1 MKHAALGILSTVL
14 IAMACCALAQTPR
27 FSVQGEHF
35 LRDGKPFLI
44 RSGEIHYPRVPREY
58 WRDRLHKLRA
68 MGLNTI
74 TTYVFWNLHE
84 PEPGQFDFS
93 GNLDIAAF
101 VRTAQE
107 EGLVVIVRP
116 GPYICTELDFGG
128 YPAWLLRTPGLRVR
142 SMDPRY
148 MAASARY
155 LKRVGEELAPLLSTR
170 GGPILMIQVENEY
183 GSYGNDRDYMAAVK
197 QQVIDA
203 GFDTPLFTS
212 DGPHLR
218 LLEGGTLPGV
228 TSVINFDG
236 DANDA
241 QSSFEEF
248 ARFRTG
254 VPRMVG
260 EYWDGW
266 FDAWGKP
273 HTSRDTDKVAGA
285 IEWFLA
291 NGVSFNLYMAHGG
304 TSFGYLAGAN
314 GKLDGSYSADTTSYD
329 YDAPID
335 EAGRLT
341 PKYHAIRAVIG
352 KHLDA
357 GETLPPMPADA
368 RTVSIPRFELAESV
382 SLRDALPILS
392 KPVLSVLPKTMEA
405 LGQNYGFVWY
415 RTRLPSTGGKLQV
428 QEVRDYASVLVDGVA
443 QGTLDRREN
452 RHTLSINAKA
462 GATLDLLVENMGRI
476 NFDQPLAT
484 EYKGITRAVKLD
496 DAELRN
502 WTMYALPLADL
513 SGLAFGNTDTA
524 TDEPRFWRGSFKMKK
539 PGDSFLD
546 LRGWGKGH
554 VWVNGHHLGR
564 YWKIGPQQ
572 ALYLPAPWLRSGRN
586 EVVVLDVEGGAAKRS
601 IGGITDP
608 VYQVADPPAGQ

>member
-1 MKHAALGILSTVL
+1 MKHTALKLLILLVSAA
-14 IAMACCALAQTPR
+14 ACVAFAQAPR
-27 FSVQGEHF
+27 FAVQGEQF
-35 LRDGKPFLI
+35 VRDGKPLLI

-58 WRDRLHKLRA
+58 WRDRLRKLHA

-74 TTYVFWNLHE
+74 TTYAFWNLHE
-84 PEPGQFDFS
+84 PEPGKFDFS

-107 EGLVVIVRP
+107 EGLEVIVRP

-155 LKRVGEELAPLLSTR
+155 LKRVGEELRPLLSTR

-183 GSYGNDRDYMAAVK
+183 GSFGNDHDYMAAVK
-197 QQVIDA
+197 QQYLDA

-228 TSVINFDG
+228 TSVVNFDG

-241 QSSFEEF
+241 QSAFEEF
-248 ARFRTG
+248 ALFRKG

-273 HTSRDTDKVAGA
+273 HTFRDTEKVAGA
-285 IEWFLA
+285 IDWFLSH
-291 NGVSFNLYMAHGG
+291 GVSFNLYMAHGG
-304 TSFGYLAGAN
+304 TNFGYLAGAN

-329 YDAPID
+329 YDAPLD
-335 EAGRLT
+335 EAGRMT
-341 PKYHAIRAVIG
+341 PKFHAIRAVIE
-352 KHLDA
+352 KHLA
-357 GETLPPMPADA
+357 ISETLPPLPVDS
-368 RTVSIPRFELAESV
+368 RTVAIPRFELGESV
-382 SLRDALPILS
+382 SLQDALPLLA
-392 KPVLSVLPKTMEA
+392 KPVQSLMPKTMEA
-405 LGQNYGFVWY
+405 LGQNFGFVLY
-415 RTRLPSTGGKLQV
+415 QTRLPKAGGVLKV
-428 QEVRDYASVLVDGVA
+428 REVRDYATMLVDGTP
-443 QGTLDRREN
+443 QGTLDRREQQQE
-452 RHTLSINAKA
+452 LAIKAQA
-462 GATLDLLVENMGRI
+462 GATLELLVENMGRI
-476 NFDQPLAT
+476 NFDQPLPT
-484 EYKGITRAVKLD
+484 EFKGITRSVELD
-496 DAELRN
+496 GNELRN
-502 WTMYALPLADL
+502 WTMYPLPLSDL
-513 SGLAFGNTDTA
+513 SALKFRKKKTNDAQ
-524 TDEPRFWRGSFKMKK
+524 PRFWHGTFNVKN
-539 PGDSFLD
+539 PGDTYLD
-546 LRGWGKGH
+546 LRDWGKGH

-572 ALYLPAPWLRSGRN
+572 ALYLPAPWLKAGRN
-586 EVVVLDVEGGAAKRS
+586 DVIVLDVEGGATTRS
-601 IGGITDP
+601 LQGITGMI
-608 VYQVADPPAGQ
+608 YELAESTKGQ